1 MKYLLDTCVL
11 SEFTRQKPDGNVI
24 HWMNSINEDDLCL
37 SVITV
42 GEIQRGIGKLPDSHR
57 KTGLVT
63 WLNDQM
69 LPRFE
74 NRLIALDLAAMQI
87 WGTLTATL
95 ESNGQPMGV
104 MDSLIAACALSQN
117 LILVTRNTRDF
128 SRTNL
133 QLINP
138 WE

>member
-24 HWMNSINEDDLCL
+24 RWMDSINEDDLCI

-42 GEIQRGIGKLPDSHR
+42 GEIQRGVEKLPDSHR
-57 KTGLVT
+57 KTNLVT
-63 WLNDQM
+63 WLNEQM

-74 NRLIALDLAAMQI
+74 NRMIPLDLSAMQI
-87 WGTLTATL
+87 WGTITARM
-95 ESNGQPMGV
+95 ESTGQPMGV

-117 LILVTRNTRDF
+117 LILVTRNIKDF
-128 SRTNL
+128 TGTNL

-138 WE
+138 WD